1 VCISYRGCVEAGL
14 ESNASMHSKR
24 VPSCTRYGFGKS
36 ASWRRSFL
44 TEGHFLKD
52 AGASKLILISAAVMD
67 LAIVIPTRIDRANA
81 AGGGL
86 VPVGSTLYDPSTV
99 LDFIATSKG
108 PPNVR
113 ATDPTQFRRYSKLS
127 LCLNG
132 HRPWGW

>member
-1 VCISYRGCVEAGL
+1 VYFVQGMRGRL
-14 ESNASMHSKR
+14 RKQPSMHSKR

-67 LAIVIPTRIDRANA
+67 LAIVISARIDRANA

-86 VPVGSTLYDPSTV
+86 VPVGSILYDPSTL
-99 LDFIATSKG
+99 LDFIATSMG
-108 PPNVR
+108 PLKSAPPIQPNSG
-113 ATDPTQFRRYSKLS
+113 ATPNSV
-127 LCLNG
+127 CV
-132 HRPWGW
+132 